1 MLIRVVCGILVGW
14 GYELVCGSGLDGNGG
29 GLKGRLLWCFG
40 RGVVS
45 EKMVS
50 KGEGYGGKGARMV
63 EGSVNGD
70 FGELSMG
77 KLLRVEGLGIGFGK
91 GAGEELD

>member
-1 MLIRVVCGILVGW
+1 MVLMMVSGSEGKWNGI
-14 GYELVCGSGLDGNGG
+14 
-29 GLKGRLLWCFG
+29 GRD
-40 RGVVS
+40 RAIS
-45 EKMVS
+45 YEKMVS

-91 GAGEELD
+91 GDGEELD